1 MTTVTLTGP
10 MFTGASAAAI
20 DRFLEDAKYQV
31 AGAALAAV
39 HGILDARIQHPT
51 PYYETQIHIVQEGPN
66 QVVNDRGIV
75 YGPWLEGTGSRNGKT
90 RFKGY
95 AAFRRATAQTEG
107 RVDEITRPL
116 AAHLIEELT

>member
-1 MTTVTLTGP
+1 MTITLTGP
-10 MFTGASAAAI
+10 MFTGSSAAAI
-20 DRFLEDAKYQV
+20 DQFLEEAKYQV
-31 AGAALAAV
+31 AGAALVAV
-39 HGILDARIQHPT
+39 HGILDAKIQHAT
-51 PYYETQIHIVQEGPN
+51 PYYETQIHVVQQNGN

-95 AAFRRATAQTEG
+95 AAFRRGCQATEA

-116 AAHLIEELT
+116 VAHLVQELS